1 MYRMTRTFVETK
13 EFQSRWNGLGMTEDD
28 LRELQN
34 YLLEHPEIAP
44 VIQGTGGVRKLRW
57 AREGRGKSG
66 SLRTIYLDM
75 RASGLI
81 YLITVFGKDE
91 KDNLSSEEKQAIKTY
106 VKGLL
111 GD

>member
-1 MYRMTRTFVETK
+1 MTRTFVETK
-13 EFQSRWNGLGMTEDD
+13 EFQSRWKSLGMTEDD
-28 LRELQN
+28 LRELQS

-57 AREGRGKSG
+57 AREGSGKSG

-81 YLITVFGKDE
+81 YLITVFGKNE
-91 KDNLSSEEKQAIKTY
+91 MENLSAEERQAIKAY

-111 GD
+111 GE

>member
-1 MYRMTRTFVETK
+1 MTRSFVETG
-13 EFQSRWNGLGMTEDD
+13 EFQCRWKILGMTEDD

-34 YLLEHPEIAP
+34 YLLENPENAP

-57 AREGRGKSG
+57 ARKGRGKSG

-91 KDNLSSEEKQAIKTY
+91 KDNLSSEEKQAIKAY
-106 VKGLL
+106 VKGL
-111 GD
+111 

>member
-1 MYRMTRTFVETK
+1 MTRTFVETK
-13 EFQSRWNGLGMTEDD
+13 EFQSRWTALGMTEDD
-28 LRELQN
+28 LRDLQSF
-34 YLLEHPEIAP
+34 LLEHPEIAP

-57 AREGRGKSG
+57 ARDGRGKSG

-91 KDNLSSEEKQAIKTY
+91 KDNLSADEKRVIRAY
-106 VKGLL
+106 VKSLL
-111 GD
+111 GE

>member
-1 MYRMTRTFVETK
+1 MTRTFVETK

-28 LRELQN
+28 LRELQH

-66 SLRTIYLDM
+66 NLRTIYLDM

-91 KDNLSSEEKQAIKTY
+91 KDNLSSEEKRAIKTY